1 MCTMETSLLTETEKC
16 NHVLPLWSFCDGHT
30 WYTNEQKS
38 EALFY
43 LQEQTAVWS
52 KHIGMDVMLS
62 KWIAKQT
69 LYHTMYA
76 KFTSTAKSNFLKLI
90 NCKFIWE
97 CKHCNHKTIN

>member
-1 MCTMETSLLTETEKC
+1 METLLLTETKKC

-30 WYTNEQKS
+30 WYINEQKS

-52 KHIGMDVMLS
+52 KHIRMAVMLS

-69 LYHTMYA
+69 L
-76 KFTSTAKSNFLKLI
+76 
-90 NCKFIWE
+90 
-97 CKHCNHKTIN
+97 